1 MVGKKLKYLIIV
13 VLAICLILII
23 GQRAFGST
31 FNAVYRRQLGSL
43 YGGLL
48 PIGGQATPTPEATYH
63 GYVTRVFTEASGMKM
78 TYYLHIPA
86 GYNPYKKYPLVLLL
100 QGGGERANP
109 KATVSQNRAHLL
121 NAYYTQV
128 WVSSTIQQKWA
139 SFVVIPQVVGTNQF
153 VNSPVAQGSYSQTA
167 QPSDSLRM
175 TKEIVD
181 SLQKEYAGIDAN
193 RLYITGLSMGGYGT
207 WDAIERWPD
216 YFAAAAP
223 LSGAGDPSKA
233 AVLIHLPIWAFH
245 GTKDTTIPVSGS
257 RDMIYAI
264 EQAGGHPNYTEY
276 PDDAHDLWQPGK
288 VYTPS
293 ADPTFFTWF
302 FSQKKS

>member
-1 MVGKKLKYLIIV
+1 MVAKKIKYLAIV
-13 VLAICLILII
+13 VFAIGLMLFV
-23 GQRAFGST
+23 GQRAFGSGFT
-31 FNAVYRRQLGSL
+31 TAYRRQLGNLHGSIFPS
-43 YGGLL
+43 GAR
-48 PIGGQATPTPEATYH
+48 PTQTPEPTYH
-63 GYVTRVFTEASGMKM
+63 GYVTRTFTEASGMKM

-86 GYNPYKKYPLVLLL
+86 GYSPYKKYPVVLLL

-109 KATVSQNRAHLL
+109 QATLAQNRAHLL

-128 WVSSTIQQKWA
+128 WVSSEIQSKWP
-139 SFVVIPQVVGTNQF
+139 SFVVIPQVVGKNQF
-153 VNSPVAQGSYSQTA
+153 VNSPVAQGSYTQTA

-175 TKEIVD
+175 TKEIMD
-181 SLQKEYAGIDAN
+181 SVQKEYGGIDAS

-233 AVLIHLPIWAFH
+233 SVLIHLSIWAFH
-245 GTKDTTIPVSGS
+245 GAKDTTIPVSGS

-264 EQAGGHPNYTEY
+264 EQAGGHPRYTEY
-276 PDDAHDLWQPGK
+276 PNDGHDLWIPGK

-293 ADPTFFTWF
+293 ADPTFFTWL
-302 FSQKKS
+302 FSQKKM

>member
-1 MVGKKLKYLIIV
+1 MVGKKLKYLVII
-13 VLAICLILII
+13 VLAICLSLFI
-23 GQRAFGST
+23 GQRVSSKSSDAS
-31 FNAVYRRQLGSL
+31 YRRQVGNLHGSIFPD
-43 YGGLL
+43 GG
-48 PIGGQATPTPEATYH
+48 ATKTPTPVSQ
-63 GYVTRVFTEASGMKM
+63 GYQTLTFTEASGMKM
-78 TYYLHIPA
+78 SYYLYVPA
-86 GYNPYKKYPLVLLL
+86 GYNPQYKYPLVLLM

-109 KATVSQNRAHLL
+109 KATPAQNRAHLL

-128 WVSSTIQQKWA
+128 WVSSAIQQKWP
-139 SFVVIPQVVGTNQF
+139 SVVVIPQVVGTNQF
-153 VNSPVAQGSYSQTA
+153 VNSPAAHGSYTQTT

-181 SLQKEYAGIDAN
+181 KLQQQYQGIDSN
-193 RLYITGLSMGGYGT
+193 RLYITGLSMGAYGT
-207 WDAIERWPD
+207 WDAIERWPN

-245 GTKDTTIPVSGS
+245 GAKDTTIPVAGS

-264 EQAGGHPNYTEY
+264 EQAGGHPRYTEY
-276 PDDAHDLWQPGK
+276 PNEGHDLWIPGK

-293 ADPTFFTWF
+293 TDPTFFTWL
-302 FSQKKS
+302 FSQRKS